1 MLQVAVGNWTKII
14 CPQTSRSWRCSIK
27 VSYVMDNLILRSPR
41 NCAGLRKK
49 CNMTRAQEVSTEA
62 HWQEMFFEAEGEL
75 TKITSCWHSDWRPD
89 KLAKPP
95 FFVAYSW
102 LCHHCCNLAEGGCPL
117 LPFHFYT
124 LCQYFLG
131 HVACRNLP
139 WQGLCYLK
147 AQLYKSMQKVV

>member
-49 CNMTRAQEVSTEA
+49 CNMMRAQEVSTEA

-75 TKITSCWHSDWRPD
+75 TKITFSWHSDWRPD

-102 LCHHCCNLAEGGCPL
+102 LCHHCCNLGGREVVPCC
-117 LPFHFYT
+117 HFIFICSVSTFWVMSLVGIYPGRASVIWKHS
-124 LCQYFLG
+124 YI
-131 HVACRNLP
+131 
-139 WQGLCYLK
+139 
-147 AQLYKSMQKVV
+147 KVCKK